1 MYKILAP
8 SIITP
13 IVNSYGLMKAL
24 DTFMCPWLVK
34 IVLQQNG
41 TVTKP
46 KKTRKQLYA
55 NSSLIPYPNM
65 LTSGFRQNSGKLLSR
80 QIISLVSSQYT
91 HTWCE
96 SFPSHLCPRYH
107 RSHQRQTDWPGEA
120 GRWWRSPWPMVCLP
134 DSYSTFRLSGQVAT
148 LSVSQRKSLV
158 SQQ

>member
-1 MYKILAP
+1 MDLWRLC
-8 SIITP
+8 
-13 IVNSYGLMKAL
+13 VCG
-24 DTFMCPWLVK
+24 WLRLCYSKMVY
-34 IVLQQNG
+34 

-65 LTSGFRQNSGKLLSR
+65 LTSGFRQIPGKNSGKLLSR

-148 LSVSQRKSLV
+148 LSVSQRNSYLSTV
-158 SQQ
+158 SCIQVGVSDFG